1 MINLELQSKEFIL
14 VLKLMRTEPQFW
26 SKAYDPVECTVEPL
40 EQSQDWHKVV
50 TICEILCCC
59 LLNHGTDFLLKA
71 GSQKVFASSSKTCVK
86 LNYTQFPIIGTSRIQ
101 TLLWSPSP
109 PLTTPLP

>member
-1 MINLELQSKEFIL
+1 MTIVAILQIFYTVGVLPFRIIVQIVLKNCINKRDFLKVINLELQSKEFIL

-50 TICEILCCC
+50 TICEI
-59 LLNHGTDFLLKA
+59 
-71 GSQKVFASSSKTCVK
+71 
-86 LNYTQFPIIGTSRIQ
+86 
-101 TLLWSPSP
+101 
-109 PLTTPLP
+109 

>member
-1 MINLELQSKEFIL
+1 
-14 VLKLMRTEPQFW
+14 MRTEPQFW

-59 LLNHGTDFLLKA
+59 LLNHVTEMIHYLKNKVGLVDFTNAQGL
-71 GSQKVFASSSKTCVK
+71 VMF
-86 LNYTQFPIIGTSRIQ
+86 
-101 TLLWSPSP
+101 
-109 PLTTPLP
+109 

>member
-50 TICEILCCC
+50 TICEIWCYR
-59 LLNHGTDFLLKA
+59 LLNHVTKK
-71 GSQKVFASSSKTCVK
+71 GSDYLYNLHDMAEIKV
-86 LNYTQFPIIGTSRIQ
+86 
-101 TLLWSPSP
+101 
-109 PLTTPLP
+109 